1 MYAIE
6 YYRRENG
13 ISPVEDFLEELRKSG
28 NVLLIRTIA
37 KYIDELKKHGKQ
49 MNMEFSPNSYEQL
62 EPNLMEIKPGKV
74 RVLMTFVE
82 GKFYL
87 LHAFYKKSNKTPE
100 HEKSVAR
107 GRMKQIL
114 AKK

>member
-6 YYRRENG
+6 YYRRENR
-13 ISPVEDFLEELRKSG
+13 ISPVEEFLEELRKSG

-74 RVLMTFVE
+74 RVLMTFDE
-82 GKFYL
+82 GTSICYMRFTKRATKL
-87 LHAFYKKSNKTPE
+87 LNTIN
-100 HEKSVAR
+100 R
-107 GRMKQIL
+107 
-114 AKK
+114 